1 MNASRR
7 GLVLATRVRFRTG
20 LVVVYFAKT
29 AKPVTYNC
37 SILGPVIIGS
47 LSSTS
52 VVPDIL
58 QVVRVVSPRQHIDSY
73 KCNIVKIS

>member
-29 AKPVTYNC
+29 AKPVTYTI
-37 SILGPVIIGS
+37 SQFLGPVIIGS

-58 QVVRVVSPRQHIDSY
+58 QVVRVVSPRQHIDS
-73 KCNIVKIS
+73 